1 MTDQAADGGAVVA
14 EAKPKRRKPPKVR
27 GLYEKHRG
35 SGIWWVRY
43 ADADGREHREK
54 AGTRGMAIALL
65 DKRRM
70 ERRQGV
76 KMPETLR
83 RKAVTAGELIQT
95 AVAYG
100 RDHHASQKGDNHRSR
115 LLLELFGA
123 TAADGLAPAEIERK
137 LGAAAA
143 ERRWKP
149 ATFNRYKAF
158 LSLAYP
164 LALAN
169 GHVKSNPARL
179 VRMRREDNARV
190 RWLSAEEEPR
200 LRMVIERDYPG
211 ELPAFLLAL
220 HSGMRRSEQY
230 GLRWDCVD
238 FRRRQLTIP
247 KSKNG
252 SIRYIPLD
260 DTAIEA
266 LLALR
271 DRGEGT
277 GPVMVAAQGGHGKLA
292 GEALKTPR
300 EWFAAA
306 CAKAGVAD
314 FTWHCLRHSFASRLI
329 MAGVS
334 LAKVKELMGHKSYA
348 MTLRYAH
355 LAPDHLLDAVKMLDA
370 WGRGPA
376 DVQSG
381 TRTGTSGFGGSGAG
395 AGEASQRIV
404 Q

>member
-1 MTDQAADGGAVVA
+1 MSGETIAVPASPKAA
-14 EAKPKRRKPPKVR
+14 RRKPAKVR
-27 GLYEKHRG
+27 GVYEKQRG
-35 SGIWWVRY
+35 SGIWWVRFT
-43 ADADGREHREK
+43 DCGGREHREK
-54 AGTRGMAIALL
+54 AGTRFVALALL

-70 ERRQGV
+70 ERRQGI
-76 KMPETLR
+76 KMPEMLR
-83 RKAVTAGELIQT
+83 RKAVTVGELLQT

-100 RDHHASQKGDNHRSR
+100 REHHRSQNGDNNRAK

-123 TAADGLAPAEIERK
+123 IAADALTPAELERK
-137 LGAAAA
+137 LAAAAA
-143 ERRWKP
+143 ERNWKP
-149 ATFNRYKAF
+149 ATFNRHKAF
-158 LSLAYP
+158 LSLAYR
-164 LALAN
+164 LAVAN

-190 RWLSAEEEPR
+190 RWLSAEEESQ
-200 LRMVIERDYPG
+200 LRGVIERDYPA

-220 HSGMRRSEQY
+220 HTGMRRSEQY
-230 GLRWDCVD
+230 RRIAWDCVD

-247 KSKNG
+247 KTKNG

-271 DRGEGT
+271 DRGDGT
-277 GPVMVAAQGGHGKLA
+277 GPVIVAARGGHGKLA

-306 CAKAGVAD
+306 CARAGVPD
-314 FTWHCLRHSFASRLI
+314 FTWHSLRHSFASRLI

-355 LAPDHLLDAVKMLDA
+355 LAPDHLLDAVKTLDA